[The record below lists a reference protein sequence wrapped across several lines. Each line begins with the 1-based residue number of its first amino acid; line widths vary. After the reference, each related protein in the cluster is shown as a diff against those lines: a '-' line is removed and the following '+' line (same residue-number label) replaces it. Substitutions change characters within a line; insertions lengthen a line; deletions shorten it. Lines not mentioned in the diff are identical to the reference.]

1 MKKDTRKIDKNFID
15 LLFKEIGQNQKLQQ
29 IIINSQ
35 RQWVK
40 VSDLNVEVVQL
51 NCEGGTG
58 CVAIAKLLTID
69 DILERNKKMESF
81 YNVE

>member
-1 MKKDTRKIDKNFID
+1 
-15 LLFKEIGQNQKLQQ
+15 LFKEIGQNQKLQQ

-51 NCEGGTG
+51 NSEGGTG
-58 CVAIAKLLTID
+58 CVAIA
-69 DILERNKKMESF
+69 N
-81 YNVE
+81 Y

>member
-1 MKKDTRKIDKNFID
+1 
-15 LLFKEIGQNQKLQQ
+15 LFKEIGQNQKLQQ

-58 CVAIAKLLTID
+58 CVAIA
-69 DILERNKKMESF
+69 N
-81 YNVE
+81 Y